1 MDNFNYDID
10 IFKKNC
16 GNIRSKQYDKMNKTQ
31 LIASLT
37 IDYHRI
43 EKGLTMKDPKPN
55 FGVDSGVLKRLY
67 DMNKSYISR
76 FNKNDKILKIVY
88 HCILDYYNWHLD
100 KKIKVKCTIIND
112 YLKKYEFLKNDYD
125 TEKKGG
131 IKKIKKSEILKDID
145 DYNSF
150 FMSRRSVRK
159 YSNREIDQDLLSKC
173 IKNALYGTPTVCN
186 RPINKVYVI
195 KNYDMRKELLSY
207 QNGNR
212 GFGINAPV
220 ILIITTCLQ
229 NFQDSTERRTPY
241 IGGGMFA
248 QSLLYTLHS
257 VGLATCCLN
266 WDVEFSKDIKV
277 RKILNLENETII
289 MYMSV
294 GHYADEYEVAIS
306 DKPDLKDVMKII

>member
-1 MDNFNYDID
+1 MNNFIYDQK
-10 IFKKNC
+10 IFETKC
-16 GNIRSKQYDKMNKTQ
+16 GNIRSCKYEKMNKTQ

-43 EKGLTMKDPKPN
+43 EKGLAMQNTSPN
-55 FGVDSGVLKRLY
+55 FGVKSDVLKRLY
-67 DMNKSYISR
+67 DMNKTYISK
-76 FNKNDKILKIVY
+76 FNKNDKILKITY
-88 HCILDYYNWHLD
+88 HSILDYYNWH
-100 KKIKVKCTIIND
+100 KQKNIKMTCPFIEKYLKNYD
-112 YLKKYEFLKNDYD
+112 YLCQDYD
-125 TEKKGG
+125 TKKIGG
-131 IKKIKKSEILKDID
+131 IRKITKTKILSELKTYD
-145 DYNSF
+145 SF

-159 YSNREIDQDLLSKC
+159 YSNKDIDNDLLQKC
-173 IKNALYGTPTVCN
+173 INNALYGTPTVCN

-195 KNYDMRKELLSY
+195 KNYVMRKKLLSY

-248 QSLLYTLHS
+248 QSLVYTLHAE
-257 VGLATCCLN
+257 GLATCCLN
-266 WDVEFSKDIKV
+266 WDVDYKKDIEV
-277 RKILNLENETII
+277 RKILDLENETII

>member
-1 MDNFNYDID
+1 MSNFDYDKQ
-10 IFKKNC
+10 IFEKNC
-16 GNIRSKQYDKMNKTQ
+16 GNITKCNYKEMNKTQ
-31 LIASLT
+31 LIAAMT

-43 EKGLTMKDPKPN
+43 EKGLAMQNTAPN
-55 FGVDSGVLKRLY
+55 FGVNSGVLKRLY
-67 DMNKSYISR
+67 DMNKEYISK
-76 FNKNDKILKIVY
+76 FEKDAKILKITY
-88 HCILDYYNWHLD
+88 HSILDYFNWH
-100 KKIKVKCTIIND
+100 KQKNIKMTCPFIENYLKNYD
-112 YLKKYEFLKNDYD
+112 YLCQDYD
-125 TEKKGG
+125 TKKIGG
-131 IKKIKKSEILKDID
+131 IRKITKTKIFSDLENYD
-145 DYNSF
+145 SF

-159 YSNREIDQDLLSKC
+159 YSNKDIDNEILKKC
-173 IKNALYGTPTVCN
+173 INNALYGTPTVCN

-195 KNYDMRKELLSY
+195 KNLDMRKKLLSY

-229 NFQDSTERRTPY
+229 NFQDNTERRTPY

-248 QSLLYTLHS
+248 QSLVYTLHAE
-257 VGLATCCLN
+257 GLGTCCLN
-266 WDVEFSKDIKV
+266 WDVDYKKDIEV
-277 RKILNLENETII
+277 RKILDLKNETII